1 MGGIPVV
8 VGLSHLDQTLILA
21 VDGEPLTVETQAV
34 IILLVAGTLLPIP
47 TQEMLEIVTRVV
59 DGMLLQIRPTVA
71 KQIIT
76 LRVDGTY
83 HQVVIPVTN
92 ILVLVLV
99 IWERLKTVKMEAL
112 KISSRKIGK
121 KLQRLVL
128 VLT

>member
-1 MGGIPVV
+1 MV

-21 VDGEPLTVETQAV
+21 VDGVTLTVETQAV
-34 IILLVAGTLLPIP
+34 IILLVAGTFLPIP

-59 DGMLLQIRPTVA
+59 DGMLLQTRPTVT

-83 HQVVIPVTN
+83 HQVVMPVIN

-99 IWERLKTVKMEAL
+99 IWERLKMLKKEAL

>member
-1 MGGIPVV
+1 MV

-21 VDGEPLTVETQAV
+21 VDGVTLTVETQAV
-34 IILLVAGTLLPIP
+34 IILLVAGTFLPIP

-59 DGMLLQIRPTVA
+59 DGMLLQTRPTVT

-83 HQVVIPVTN
+83 HQVVIPVIN

-99 IWERLKTVKMEAL
+99 IWERLKMLKKEAL